1 MARYSLTRKAQEDI
15 GEILTYIAVD
25 NIDAAI
31 KFDDRL
37 TEVFELL
44 SNNKKI
50 GRLRPELKEDLRS
63 VPEGNYLIFYRIW
76 AGEIAIVRVMHGAR
90 DLDELFS

>member
-15 GEILTYIAVD
+15 GQILTYIAAD

-31 KFDDRL
+31 KFDDKL

-63 VPEGNYLIFYRIW
+63 FPEGNYLIFYRIW

>member
-1 MARYSLTRKAQEDI
+1 MARYTLTRKAQEDI
-15 GEILTYIAVD
+15 GEILTYITAD

-31 KFDDRL
+31 LFDDKL

-63 VPEGNYLIFYRIW
+63 FPEGNYLIFYRIW
-76 AGEIAIVRVMHGAR
+76 AGEIAIVRVLHGAR

>member
-31 KFDDRL
+31 IFDDKL

-44 SNNKKI
+44 SSNKKI

-63 VPEGNYLIFYRIW
+63 FPEGNYLIFYRIW
-76 AGEIAIVRVMHGAR
+76 AGEIAIVRVLNGAR
-90 DLDELFS
+90 DLNELFS